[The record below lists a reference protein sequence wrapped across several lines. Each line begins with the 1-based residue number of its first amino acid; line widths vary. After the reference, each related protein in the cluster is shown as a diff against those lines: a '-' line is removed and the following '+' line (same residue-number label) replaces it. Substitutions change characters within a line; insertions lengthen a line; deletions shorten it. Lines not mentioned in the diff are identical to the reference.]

1 MFISFADLAKMKG
14 VSRSAVS
21 QKKRA
26 GILNGAI
33 VNVNGKDV
41 LNKDE
46 ALRLWETNMVPHI
59 SQLTK
64 VEGDNRKTT
73 VVEVESRKTTNTDEI
88 PDFNTS
94 RSKRE
99 AMMARLAEIDVE
111 EREKVLVS
119 AAAVKSSWAQIIS
132 LARTKVLGIPSKA
145 KQRIPDLDTSAMT
158 RLEDIVR
165 ESLEDLASSD
175 LEAA

>member
-46 ALRLWETNMVPHI
+46 ALRLWETNMVPHL
-59 SQLTK
+59 SNLTK
-64 VEGDNRKTT
+64 VEGDNRKA
-73 VVEVESRKTTNTDEI
+73 TNTEEI

-119 AAAVKSSWAQIIS
+119 AAEVKTSWAQIIS

-158 RLEDIVR
+158 CLEDIVR
-165 ESLEDLASSD
+165 ESLEDLASSE
-175 LEAA
+175 LEKV

>member
-46 ALRLWETNMVPHI
+46 ALRLWETNMVPHL

-73 VVEVESRKTTNTDEI
+73 NTEEI

-119 AAAVKSSWAQIIS
+119 AAAVKTSWAQIIS

-158 RLEDIVR
+158 CLEDIVR
-165 ESLEDLASSD
+165 ESLEDLASSE
-175 LEAA
+175 LETA

>member
-1 MFISFADLAKMKG
+1 MYISFADLAKLKG

-21 QKKRA
+21 QKKKA

-33 VNVNGKDV
+33 DHVNGKVV
-41 LNKDE
+41 LNKEE
-46 ALRLWETNMVPHI
+46 ALRLWDTNMVPHE

-64 VEGDNRKTT
+64 VSDKPRTP
-73 VVEVESRKTTNTDEI
+73 EVGKIDQEEI

-111 EREKVLVS
+111 EREKVLVPS
-119 AAAVKSSWAQIIS
+119 ADVESQWVQLVTIAK
-132 LARTKVLGIPSKA
+132 TKVLGIPTKA
-145 KQRIPDLDTSAMT
+145 KQRIPDLDKNAMSLLDEIV
-158 RLEDIVR
+158 LET
-165 ESLEDLASSD
+165 LEDLSAQTV
-175 LEAA
+175 

>member
-46 ALRLWETNMVPHI
+46 ALRLWETNMVPHL
-59 SQLTK
+59 SNLTK
-64 VEGDNRKTT
+64 VEGDN
-73 VVEVESRKTTNTDEI
+73 RKTTNTDEI

-119 AAAVKSSWAQIIS
+119 AAEVKSSWAQIIS

-158 RLEDIVR
+158 CLEDIVR
-165 ESLEDLASSD
+165 ESLEDLASSE
-175 LEAA
+175 LEKV

>member
-1 MFISFADLAKMKG
+1 MFITFADLAKLKG

-46 ALRLWETNMVPHI
+46 ALRLWETNMVPHL
-59 SQLTK
+59 SNLTK

-73 VVEVESRKTTNTDEI
+73 NTEEI

-119 AAAVKSSWAQIIS
+119 AAEVKSSWAQIIS

-158 RLEDIVR
+158 CLEDIVR
-165 ESLEDLASSD
+165 ESLEDLASSE
-175 LEAA
+175 LEKA

>member
-1 MFISFADLAKMKG
+1 MFISFADLAKLKN

-46 ALRLWETNMVPHI
+46 ALRLWETNMVPHL

-64 VEGDNRKTT
+64 VEGNNRN
-73 VVEVESRKTTNTDEI
+73 TTNTDEI

-119 AAAVKSSWAQIIS
+119 AAAVKTSWAQIIS

-158 RLEDIVR
+158 CLEDIVR

>member
-1 MFISFADLAKMKG
+1 MFISFADLAKLKN

-26 GILNGAI
+26 GILDGAI
-33 VNVNGKDV
+33 VNVKGKDV

-46 ALRLWETNMVPHI
+46 ALRLWETNMVPHF
-59 SQLTK
+59 SKLTK
-64 VEGDNRKTT
+64 VEGDNRN
-73 VVEVESRKTTNTDEI
+73 TTNTDEI

-111 EREKVLVS
+111 
-119 AAAVKSSWAQIIS
+119 
-132 LARTKVLGIPSKA
+132 
-145 KQRIPDLDTSAMT
+145 
-158 RLEDIVR
+158 
-165 ESLEDLASSD
+165 
-175 LEAA
+175 

>member
-1 MFISFADLAKMKG
+1 MFISFADLAKLKN

-26 GILNGAI
+26 GILDGAI
-33 VNVNGKDV
+33 VNVKGKDV

-46 ALRLWETNMVPHI
+46 ALRLWETNMVPHF
-59 SQLTK
+59 SKLTK
-64 VEGDNRKTT
+64 VEGDN
-73 VVEVESRKTTNTDEI
+73 RKTTNTDEI

-111 EREKVLVS
+111 EREKILVPS
-119 AAAVKSSWAQIIS
+119 AEVEASWIQLVTIAK
-132 LARTKVLGIPSKA
+132 TKVLGIPTKA
-145 KQRIPDLDTSAMT
+145 KQRIPDLDKNAMS
-158 RLEDIVR
+158 LLDEIVK
-165 ESLEDLASSD
+165 EALEDLAAQ
-175 LEAA
+175 AA

>member
-1 MFISFADLAKMKG
+1 MFISFADLAKLKN

-21 QKKRA
+21 QKKRT
-26 GILNGAI
+26 GILDGAI
-33 VNVNGKDV
+33 VNVKGKDV

-46 ALRLWETNMVPHI
+46 ALRLWETNMVPHF
-59 SQLTK
+59 SKLTK
-64 VEGDNRKTT
+64 VEGDNRN
-73 VVEVESRKTTNTDEI
+73 TTNTDEI

-119 AAAVKSSWAQIIS
+119 AAAVKTSWAQIIS

-158 RLEDIVR
+158 CLEDIVR

>member
-46 ALRLWETNMVPHI
+46 ALRLWETNMVPHL

-73 VVEVESRKTTNTDEI
+73 NTEEI

-119 AAAVKSSWAQIIS
+119 AAEVKTSWAQIIS

-158 RLEDIVR
+158 CLEDIVR
-165 ESLEDLASSD
+165 ESLEDLASSE
-175 LEAA
+175 LETA

>member
-1 MFISFADLAKMKG
+1 MYISFADLAKLKG

-33 VNVNGKDV
+33 DYVNGKAV
-41 LNKDE
+41 LNKEE
-46 ALRLWETNMVPHI
+46 ALRLWDTNMVPHE

-64 VEGDNRKTT
+64 VSEIPRPTQVGK
-73 VVEVESRKTTNTDEI
+73 VEEEI

-111 EREKVLVS
+111 EREKVLVPS
-119 AAAVKSSWAQIIS
+119 ADVEASWVQLVTIAK
-132 LARTKVLGIPSKA
+132 TKVLGIPTRA
-145 KQRIPDLDTSAMT
+145 KQRIPDLDKNAMS
-158 RLEDIVR
+158 LLDEIVR
-165 ESLEDLASSD
+165 ETLEDLAAQ
-175 LEAA
+175 AA

>member
-46 ALRLWETNMVPHI
+46 ALRLWETNMVPHV
-59 SQLTK
+59 SNLK
-64 VEGDNRKTT
+64 NVEGDN
-73 VVEVESRKTTNTDEI
+73 RKTTNTDEI

-119 AAAVKSSWAQIIS
+119 AAEVKSSWAQIIS

-158 RLEDIVR
+158 CLEDIVR
-165 ESLEDLASSD
+165 ESLEDLASSE
-175 LEAA
+175 LETA

>member
-46 ALRLWETNMVPHI
+46 ALRLWETNMVPHF
-59 SQLTK
+59 SKLEK
-64 VEGDNRKTT
+64 VEGDN
-73 VVEVESRKTTNTDEI
+73 RKTTNTDEI

-158 RLEDIVR
+158 CLEDIVR

>member
-46 ALRLWETNMVPHI
+46 ALRLWETNMVPHL
-59 SQLTK
+59 SNLTK

-73 VVEVESRKTTNTDEI
+73 NTEEI

-119 AAAVKSSWAQIIS
+119 AAEVKTSWAQIIS

-158 RLEDIVR
+158 CLEDIVR
-165 ESLEDLASSD
+165 ESLEDLASSE
-175 LEAA
+175 LETA

>member
-1 MFISFADLAKMKG
+1 MFISFADLAKLKN

-26 GILNGAI
+26 GILDGAI

-46 ALRLWETNMVPHI
+46 ALRLWETNMVPHF
-59 SQLTK
+59 SKVTE

-73 VVEVESRKTTNTDEI
+73 NTEEI

-119 AAAVKSSWAQIIS
+119 AAEVKSSWAQIIS

-158 RLEDIVR
+158 CLEDIVR
-165 ESLEDLASSD
+165 ESLEDLASSE
-175 LEAA
+175 LETA

>member
-46 ALRLWETNMVPHI
+46 ALRLWETNMVPHL
-59 SQLTK
+59 SNLTK

-73 VVEVESRKTTNTDEI
+73 NTEEI

-119 AAAVKSSWAQIIS
+119 AAEVKSSWAQIIS

-158 RLEDIVR
+158 CLEDIVR
-165 ESLEDLASSD
+165 ESLEDLASSE
-175 LEAA
+175 LETA

>member
-46 ALRLWETNMVPHI
+46 ALRLWETNMVPHL

-73 VVEVESRKTTNTDEI
+73 NTEEI

-119 AAAVKSSWAQIIS
+119 AAEVKTSWAQIIS

-158 RLEDIVR
+158 CLEDIVR
-165 ESLEDLASSD
+165 ESLEDLASSE
-175 LEAA
+175 LEKV

>member
-1 MFISFADLAKMKG
+1 MFISFADLAKLKN

-46 ALRLWETNMVPHI
+46 ALRLWETNMVPHV
-59 SQLTK
+59 SNLK
-64 VEGDNRKTT
+64 NVEGDN
-73 VVEVESRKTTNTDEI
+73 RKTTNTDEI

-119 AAAVKSSWAQIIS
+119 AAEVKSSWAQIIS

-158 RLEDIVR
+158 CLEDIVR

>member
-46 ALRLWETNMVPHI
+46 ALRLWETNMVPHF
-59 SQLTK
+59 SKLEK
-64 VEGDNRKTT
+64 VEGDN
-73 VVEVESRKTTNTDEI
+73 RKTTNTDEI

-119 AAAVKSSWAQIIS
+119 AAAVKTSWAQIIS

-158 RLEDIVR
+158 CLEDIVR

>member
-46 ALRLWETNMVPHI
+46 ALRLWETNMVPHL

-73 VVEVESRKTTNTDEI
+73 NTEEI

-119 AAAVKSSWAQIIS
+119 AAEVKTSWAQIIS

-158 RLEDIVR
+158 CLEDIVR
-165 ESLEDLASSD
+165 ESLEALASSE
-175 LEAA
+175 LETA

>member
-1 MFISFADLAKMKG
+1 MFISFADLAKLKG

-33 VNVNGKDV
+33 VNVNGKDL
-41 LNKDE
+41 LNKDD
-46 ALRLWETNMVPHI
+46 ALRLWEANMVPHH
-59 SQLTK
+59 SKLTK
-64 VEGDNRKTT
+64 VADKPRTT
-73 VVEVESRKTTNTDEI
+73 EIGKVEEEEI

-111 EREKVLVS
+111 EREKVLVPS
-119 AAAVKSSWAQIIS
+119 ADVEASWVQLVTIAK
-132 LARTKVLGIPSKA
+132 TKVLGIPTRA
-145 KQRIPDLDTSAMT
+145 KQRIPDLDKNAMG
-158 RLEDIVR
+158 LLDEIVR
-165 ESLEDLASSD
+165 ETLEDLSAQ
-175 LEAA
+175 AA

>member
-46 ALRLWETNMVPHI
+46 ALRLWETNMVPHF
-59 SQLTK
+59 SKLEK

-73 VVEVESRKTTNTDEI
+73 NTEEI

-119 AAAVKSSWAQIIS
+119 AAEVKSSWAQIIS

-145 KQRIPDLDTSAMT
+145 KQQIPDLDTSAMT
-158 RLEDIVR
+158 CLEDIVR
-165 ESLEDLASSD
+165 ESLEDLASSE
-175 LEAA
+175 LEKV

>member
-1 MFISFADLAKMKG
+1 MFISFADLAKLKN

-46 ALRLWETNMVPHI
+46 ALRLWETNMVPHL

-73 VVEVESRKTTNTDEI
+73 NTEEI

-111 EREKVLVS
+111 EREKLLVS
-119 AAAVKSSWAQIIS
+119 AAEVKSSWAQIIS

-158 RLEDIVR
+158 CLEDIVR

>member
-46 ALRLWETNMVPHI
+46 ALRLWETNMVPHF
-59 SQLTK
+59 SKVTE

-73 VVEVESRKTTNTDEI
+73 NTEEI

-119 AAAVKSSWAQIIS
+119 AAEVKSSWAQIIS

-158 RLEDIVR
+158 CLEDIVR

-175 LEAA
+175 LEVA

>member
-46 ALRLWETNMVPHI
+46 ALRLWETNMVPHF
-59 SQLTK
+59 SKLTK
-64 VEGDNRKTT
+64 VEGDN
-73 VVEVESRKTTNTDEI
+73 RKTTNTDEI

-119 AAAVKSSWAQIIS
+119 AAAVKTSWAQIIS

-158 RLEDIVR
+158 CLEDIVR

>member
-1 MFISFADLAKMKG
+1 MFISFADLAKLKN

-26 GILNGAI
+26 GILDGAI

-59 SQLTK
+59 SKLTK

-73 VVEVESRKTTNTDEI
+73 NTEEI

-158 RLEDIVR
+158 CLEDIVR
-165 ESLEDLASSD
+165 ESLEDLASSE
-175 LEAA
+175 LETA

>member
-46 ALRLWETNMVPHI
+46 ALRLWETNMVPHF
-59 SQLTK
+59 SKVTE

-73 VVEVESRKTTNTDEI
+73 NTEEI

-119 AAAVKSSWAQIIS
+119 AAEVKSSWAQIIS

-158 RLEDIVR
+158 CLEDIVR
-165 ESLEDLASSD
+165 ESLEDLASSE
-175 LEAA
+175 LETA

>member
-1 MFISFADLAKMKG
+1 MFISFADLAKLKN

-26 GILNGAI
+26 GILDGAI
-33 VNVNGKDV
+33 VNVKGKDV

-46 ALRLWETNMVPHI
+46 ALRLWETNMVPHF

-64 VEGDNRKTT
+64 VEGDNRN
-73 VVEVESRKTTNTDEI
+73 TTNTDEI

-119 AAAVKSSWAQIIS
+119 AAAVKTSWAQIIS
-132 LARTKVLGIPSKA
+132 LARTKVLGSPSKA

-158 RLEDIVR
+158 CLEDIVR
-165 ESLEDLASSD
+165 ESLEDLASSE